1 MHNAYIV
8 ELLLVDSTFFFK
20 KNMENQYRLSF
31 VFSIKK
37 KFNEVMI

>member
-8 ELLLVDSTFFFK
+8 ELLLVDSTFFFL

-31 VFSIKK
+31 VFFLDKK
-37 KFNEVMI
+37 KI